1 MSMSESVRP
10 ASPFVSRR
18 QLLQSATCGIGTLA
32 LAGLCQQAR
41 AEGNSLAPKTPHHAP
56 RAKRLI
62 FLHMRGGPAHMD
74 TFDYKPQLNDRDGKP
89 GRGKNRKLIGSPWA
103 WKQLGDS
110 GQLVVV
116 ITMAGR

>member
-1 MSMSESVRP
+1 MNKPKSVAP
-10 ASPFVSRR
+10 ISPFVSRR
-18 QLLQSATCGIGTLA
+18 RMLQSATCGIGTLA

-41 AEGNSLAPKTPHHAP
+41 GDENSLSPKSPHHTP

-89 GRGKNRKLIGSPWA
+89 ARSKKRKLIGSPWA
-103 WKQLGDS
+103 GTK
-110 GQLVVV
+110 
-116 ITMAGR
+116 